1 MELILIR
8 HGKTAGNIRKAY
20 IGSTDEP
27 LSGEGISELRSRTPD
42 TTLGHVYVTSL
53 KRTQQTARY
62 LFPNAEQEI
71 LPELREMDFGVFENR
86 TADEMRDDAEYT
98 DWVNAGCVPQCRNGE
113 SMSSFAERVG
123 SGMTSLLKRAG
134 EGSGPVV
141 LVTHGGVIMALMS
154 SFDEKGGDYYSYWV
168 DNLDG
173 YAVTTSIGED
183 GRPVFRNSRLFHA
196 GTNGPEARA

>member
-1 MELILIR
+1 MELIMIR

-27 LSGEGISELRSRTPD
+27 LCDEGISDLKNKIPDRMRSR
-42 TTLGHVYVTSL
+42 VFVTSL

-86 TADEMRDDAEYT
+86 TAEEMRDDPEYAE
-98 DWVNAGCVPQCRNGE
+98 WVDSGCLSQCRNGE
-113 SMSSFAERVG
+113 SIASFTDRVVR
-123 SGMTSLLKRAG
+123 SMTELVNRMKQ
-134 EGSGPVV
+134 ETDPVV

-154 SFDEKGGDYYSYWV
+154 ALEENGGEYYSYWV
-168 DNLDG
+168 QNLDG
-173 YAVTTSIGED
+173 YSVTATVED
-183 GRPVFRNSRLFHA
+183 NGRLIFRNRQAVCLK
-196 GTNGPEARA
+196 ERE